1 MQLLKCSL
9 ATSDEIVKLQEEGL
23 GVIIDKATMEQDEV
37 IHVRKCFTAFI
48 KNDIRN
54 VDPNIFKYVRDP
66 ECDADLYESNYNKS
80 MEVSMKKIAFK
91 YSPYR
96 ENLQMSAETNPTQ
109 GNTIAY
115 LLQKSSIRDFNI

>member
-9 ATSDEIVKLQEEGL
+9 PTSDEIVKLQDEGL
-23 GVIIDKATMEQDEV
+23 GVIIDKATMEQDKV
-37 IHVRKCFTAFI
+37 IHVRKCFMAFV

-54 VDPNIFKYVRDP
+54 VDPNIFKSVRDP
-66 ECDADLYESNYNKS
+66 ECDADLYESNYSKS
-80 MEVSMKKIAFK
+80 MELLMKKIAFK
-91 YSPYR
+91 YSPYQ

-109 GNTIAY
+109 SNTIAY